1 MLYFRGHCPTFQSFT
16 LKLSTFIG
24 ALWPQPLHVNGRER
38 FRAAL
43 GAAIGIALTA
53 WLCLWFVGSDA
64 TSPWLVAPIGASA
77 VLIFAVPSSPLA
89 QPWAVIGGNTLSAL
103 IGASCAVLIPDP
115 AWAGAA
121 AVGVA
126 IGVMF
131 ALRCLHPP
139 GGAAALLAAMAG
151 VDLHFVLFPVL
162 ANCVL
167 IVAAGML
174 YNAMTG
180 RRYPHV
186 AAPPRSAPGTEQ
198 NTRFTTADLNAALE
212 HYNQVVDVNRDELE
226 TLLRHAEAAAFQR
239 KFGDLRCA
247 DIMARDVQTANFGTP
262 LDQAWSVMQ
271 KRRIKALPVVDRV
284 GRIVG
289 IVTVADFMRHAG
301 MDKPRGIHGRLRR
314 LVTPSGRV
322 HSEKPEVIGQIMTTH
337 VRKLTVDRHLTEL
350 VPLFADGGHHHI
362 PIVDHDDKL
371 AGIITQTDLVKAL
384 YGATHL

>member
-1 MLYFRGHCPTFQSFT
+1 MLYSRDRRRPLQTFN

-24 ALWPQPLHVNGRER
+24 ALWPQPLHVNARER
-38 FRAAL
+38 VRAAL

-53 WLCLWFVGSDA
+53 WLSRWFVAGDA

-89 QPWAVIGGNTLSAL
+89 QPWAVLGGNTLSAL
-103 IGASCAVLIPDP
+103 VGALCAMLIPDP
-115 AWAGAA
+115 AWAGTV
-121 AVGVA
+121 AVATA

-151 VDLHFVLFPVL
+151 VDLHFALFPVL
-162 ANCVL
+162 ANCIL

-174 YNAMTG
+174 YNAITG

-186 AAPPRSAPGTEQ
+186 AAAPKSATEQ
-198 NTRFTTADLNAALE
+198 NTRFTTADLNAALA

-239 KFGDLRCA
+239 TFGDLRCA

-271 KRRIKALPVVDRV
+271 QRRIKALPVVDRV

-337 VRKLTVDRHLTEL
+337 VRKLTVDRYLTEL
-350 VPLFADGGHHHI
+350 VPLFAEGGHHHI
-362 PIVDHDDKL
+362 PIVDAQDKL

-384 YGATHL
+384 YGGTHL